1 MMFMSKSCESSRI
14 RAATLE
20 VFYIE
25 VEGVEMNRSAKVKY
39 RHGGQRR
46 RRLKLWQS

>member
-1 MMFMSKSCESSRI
+1 MIFMSKSCENSRT

-25 VEGVEMNRSAKVKY
+25 VEVGEMNRIAKVKY
-39 RHGGQRR
+39 RDRGQRR